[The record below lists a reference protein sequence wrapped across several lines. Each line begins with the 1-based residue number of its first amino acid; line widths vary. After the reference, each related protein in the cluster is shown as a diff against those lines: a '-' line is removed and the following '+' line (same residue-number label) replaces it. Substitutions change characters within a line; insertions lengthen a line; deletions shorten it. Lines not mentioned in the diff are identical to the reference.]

1 MNVETFPMMASEQT
15 SPSAGRALNLP
26 ELIAIF
32 RRRLPLFAAVAGV
45 VVALTVLYTFQ
56 QTPRYTAT
64 SQVMIDTRDT
74 SVTDVEAVMSGLPAD
89 SSVVDTEVEILKSR
103 ALAERVVRVLKLDED
118 AEFNARLRKPGL
130 LGQITGA
137 PRTFV
142 RQFVADAA
150 PAGTDSAELEAIAR
164 QREFEGVVDGVL
176 DRLTIRRS
184 GLTYVINIGFE
195 SESPEKAARISNEFA
210 RRYLLEQ
217 LEAKFDATQQA
228 TGWLNERLVE
238 LRAQVQTAENA
249 VAAYRAEAGLM
260 SAVGSSLTE
269 QEVSQLN
276 QQLALNQA
284 AQAEREARLRT
295 ARQQL
300 ASGSTGDDVGE
311 ALGSEVVKELRAQ
324 RAGISRKAAELE
336 TRYGE
341 KHPEV
346 LRVQRELGDIDSQIQ
361 AEINR
366 LIRNLEAEVQV
377 ARQRTGSIQASLG
390 RARGT
395 LAGNNQAAV
404 RLGELER
411 NAAAVRSLYESFL
424 NRFKETSTQQG
435 MEESDARIVSQAKI
449 PTSQSYPKFQLNLA
463 LGLVLGLLA
472 GTGAVMLVQALDSG
486 LLTAEDAER
495 ALGIPS
501 LGAVPQLASTLKDGD
516 GVEATPQ
523 QWVVDKPLSAFAE
536 ALRNLK
542 TSIMHSRVDK
552 PVRVVAITSALPGEG
567 KTTTSLC
574 LARTVAMGGSKVVL
588 LDCDLRRRNVNRLL
602 EIEPEV
608 GLVEVLAGS
617 ATLEQALVHDA
628 PSGAWILPLARSAF
642 TPKDLFSTSVMEGL
656 LEQLKHHFELIILDT
671 APVLPVADTR
681 VLAPKAD
688 AVLCLAR
695 WKQTPRK
702 AIEAALQYLER
713 AHAHVVGTA
722 LTQVNVKQQARYGY
736 GDPGYYYRSY
746 KKYYAA

>member
-1 MNVETFPMMASEQT
+1 MNVETFPGIAAEAT
-15 SPSAGRALNLP
+15 PAVNRAATLQ
-26 ELIAIF
+26 EIIAIF
-32 RRRLPLFAAVAGV
+32 RRRLSLFAAVAGV
-45 VVALTVLYTFQ
+45 VLALTVIYTFQ

-64 SQVMIDTRDT
+64 SQVMIDTRDK
-74 SVTDVEAVMSGLPAD
+74 SVTDVEAVMSGLSAD

-103 ALAERVVRVLKLDED
+103 ALAERVVKVLKLDED
-118 AEFNARLRKPGL
+118 PEFNGRLRKPTAFS
-130 LGQITGA
+130 QVVGA
-137 PRTFV
+137 PRALV
-142 RQFVADAA
+142 RSIFASAA
-150 PAGTDSAELEAIAR
+150 PASASGASSEAVQQ
-164 QREFEGVVDGVL
+164 QREFESVVDGVL
-176 DRLTIRRS
+176 GRLTVRRS

-195 SESPEKAARISNEFA
+195 SESPEKAATIANEFA

-217 LEAKFDATQQA
+217 LEAKFEATQQA
-228 TGWLNERLVE
+228 SGWLNERLVE
-238 LRAQVQTAENA
+238 LRGQVQTAENA
-249 VAAYRAEAGLM
+249 VAAYRAQAGLM

-295 ARQQL
+295 ARAQL
-300 ASGSTGDDVGE
+300 ASGSMGDDVGE
-311 ALGSEVVKELRAQ
+311 ALGSEVVKDLRRQ
-324 RAGISRKAAELE
+324 RAEVSRKSAELE

-346 LRVQRELGDIDSQIQ
+346 LRVQRELSDVDAQIQ
-361 AEINR
+361 QEINR

-377 ARQRTGSIQASLG
+377 ARQRTGSIQSSLG

-404 RLGELER
+404 RLNELER
-411 NAAAVRSLYESFL
+411 NAAAVRTLYESFL

-449 PTSQSYPKFQLNLA
+449 PNSQSFPKFRLNLA
-463 LGLVLGLLA
+463 LGLVLGVLA
-472 GTGAVMLVQALDSG
+472 GIGAILVAQALDSG
-486 LLTAEDAER
+486 IITAEEAER

-501 LGAVPQLASTLKDGD
+501 LGAVPQLASTMKDGD
-516 GVEATPQ
+516 GSDTSPQ

-542 TSIMHSRVDK
+542 TSIMHSRVDRA
-552 PVRVVAITSALPGEG
+552 VRVVAITSALPGEG

-608 GLVEVLAGS
+608 GLVEVLAGT

-628 PSGAWILPLARSAF
+628 ASGAWVLPLAKSAF
-642 TPKDLFSTSVMEGL
+642 TPKDLFSTSVMDRL
-656 LEQLKHHFELIILDT
+656 LDELKKHFELIILDT

-688 AVLCLAR
+688 AVVCLAR
-695 WKQTPRK
+695 WKKTPRK

-736 GDPGYYYRSY
+736 GDPGYYYRAY